1 MAQFTASGC
10 PPILGYGLARHP
22 TCKTFN
28 DAALQ
33 KIQSLHPDVV
43 VMEGAWWWYVAG
55 FTGWDK
61 LDPAALQATVK
72 QLQSLGVRRVVVFG
86 NLPIWRMPQPR
97 VSVKLWLDNHTLPE
111 RTDRYLNTASTR
123 ADRTVRDAI
132 ATTGAL
138 FVSPIDVLCDE
149 RGCLLTTDRSHWTPL
164 AWDAAHLTEAGSI
177 YLIMHS
183 AAVMSLGG

>member
-1 MAQFTASGC
+1 MAQLTMGAC
-10 PPILGYGLARHP
+10 PPLLGWESARRP
-22 TCKTFN
+22 TCKAFN
-28 DAALQ
+28 NIALQ
-33 KIQSLHPDVV
+33 TIKSLHPDIVLLEADWLFYLAASGPSPV
-43 VMEGAWWWYVAG
+43 EL
-55 FTGWDK
+55 T
-61 LDPAALQATVK
+61 ALQATVK

-164 AWDAAHLTEAGSI
+164 AWDAAHLTEAGST
-177 YLIMHS
+177 YLIAH
-183 AAVMSLGG
+183 AAAGIFGS